1 MNIRAASTESDLR
14 EIRRLFREYTEWLA
28 IDLSFQNFDKEFEG
42 LPGVYAPPDGRL
54 LIASE
59 EDRAGGCIALRMLN
73 HDRSEKICEM
83 KRLYVRPEYRGTGL
97 GRRLVLAIMAEA
109 RAIGY
114 RRMRLDTLPQMGA
127 AQGLYR
133 SAGFHEIEPYCFN
146 PVPGARFLEAD
157 LS

>member
-1 MNIRAASTESDLR
+1 M

-28 IDLSFQNFDKEFEG
+28 IDLSFQNFEKELEE
-42 LPGVYAPPDGRL
+42 LPGGYSPPDGRL
-54 LIASE
+54 LIARE
-59 EDRAGGCIALRMLN
+59 EERAAGCVALRRL
-73 HDRSEKICEM
+73 DGSGSEKICEM
-83 KRLYVRPEYRGTGL
+83 KRLYVRPEYRGAGL
-97 GRRLVLAIMAEA
+97 GRRLVMAIMAEA

-127 AQGLYR
+127 AQELYQ
-133 SAGFHEIEPYCFN
+133 SAGFREIEPYCFN